1 MVRAVRGAIQVR
13 EDSRGAIWAAAERL
27 VGEMLA
33 ANRLDERSIVSL
45 VFSLTRD
52 LQAAN
57 PAAGIRK
64 TGFAEVALFCVQ
76 EAEVSGAMPRVL
88 RALVTFNARGRRK
101 PVPVYLDGAE
111 ALRPDLAGR

>member
-1 MVRAVRGAIQVR
+1 VVCAVRGAIQVR
-13 EDSRGAIWAAAERL
+13 EDSREAIWAASGRL
-27 VGEMLA
+27 VGEMLS
-33 ANRLDERSIVSL
+33 ANRLEERDIVSL

-52 LQAAN
+52 LRAAN
-57 PAAGIRK
+57 PAAGIRR

-88 RALVTFNARGRRK
+88 RALITFNARGRQK